1 MKWSVK
7 MKRHE
12 QKTCSDFINFS
23 LSFFRTASK
32 LHMFSRINGTSKD
45 FFPLLPSIFH
55 RNISSRGCC
64 SLLNRR
70 LVFSKVW
77 QDTGGS
83 EEAHLVKPTS
93 LTVPITK
100 AQQDR
105 TEAPGSTFP
114 FFLKPPH
121 WALRKYAERFLVIS
135 FQGHR
140 FQGHTLHCCS
150 SSSLCSCSFG
160 FVSKAFPS
168 VWALR
173 ACLCCCQTHSL
184 LPCFETNP
192 RHNIIGHISMFLKVK
207 CPCF

>member
-1 MKWSVK
+1 MKWLVK

-100 AQQDR
+100 TQQER

-114 FFLKPPH
+114 FFLKRPTERS
-121 WALRKYAERFLVIS
+121 ANMLRDS
-135 FQGHR
+135 W
-140 FQGHTLHCCS
+140 S
-150 SSSLCSCSFG
+150 
-160 FVSKAFPS
+160 FPS
-168 VWALR
+168 RDTGFRVTLSTAALQVLFALVPSDLFQR
-173 ACLCCCQTHSL
+173 HSHQCELWGPVCAAARHIPYSLVLKQIPDIISSDIFLC
-184 LPCFETNP
+184 F
-192 RHNIIGHISMFLKVK
+192 
-207 CPCF
+207 

>member
-1 MKWSVK
+1 MRWLVK
-7 MKRHE
+7 MKSHE

-23 LSFFRTASK
+23 LSFFKTPSK
-32 LHMFSRINGTSKD
+32 LHIFSRINRTSKD
-45 FFPLLPSIFH
+45 FFPLLPSVCH
-55 RNISSRGCC
+55 RNISSRCC
-64 SLLNRR
+64 SSLLNRR
-70 LVFSKVW
+70 LVFSKIW
-77 QDTGGS
+77 QGTGGS

-93 LTVPITK
+93 LTGPITK
-100 AQQDR
+100 TQQDC

-121 WALRKYAERFLVIS
+121 WALRKCAERLLVIS

-150 SSSLCSCSFG
+150 SGSLCSYSFG

-173 ACLCCCQTHSL
+173 ACLHHCQTHSL
-184 LPCFETNP
+184 LP
-192 RHNIIGHISMFLKVK
+192 
-207 CPCF
+207 